1 MNCKLIDVFYRKCDN
16 IKILKQAVRKNC
28 GIVME
33 FKKRNT
39 NTMRTRGHHK
49 QVLLF
54 LIAVVLPSSVLIVLT
69 WHMIGQQQELSEKRL
84 ADERLRLAT
93 EIGQKLL
100 VHLEEIKLHEVSATA
115 SGAKSLNT
123 LEYTS
128 GEVILTGLADG
139 ERLLLPWEMSPTNN
153 RLSMGKTAF
162 FQKIR
167 RAEEEE
173 FVRRRYAQADTLY
186 LEGIEEAQQPSQQAY
201 ARLLRARVLTKS
213 DELEES
219 LAEYRRILA
228 VSSEITDEH
237 GIGFCLYA
245 AGHLLERGD
254 SYNEVMQLIRSE
266 LSAQRWLSPA
276 ESYIVLDLVNV
287 LIKSGPEFGIRQQA
301 AEDCQRKI
309 LKHISRQEKA
319 LALQKDFGKLA
330 LTAQLKSPEQEPE
343 STWAAY
349 GEEPWLVSLAP
360 ALPGG
365 QRLAIIVR
373 GESILDSITSSTPYS
388 ETILANVR
396 FTTGAGVEGESLGP
410 SFPGLKLAYATDGKA
425 SLLSDWG
432 PQRSFYL
439 IALLLVLCVTLFG
452 AYFLWRDVGRELQM
466 AEMRSQFIAS
476 VSHELKTPLTAIR
489 IFAETLLLGRPED
502 PQAKSEYLDTIVN
515 ESHRLTRLLNNV
527 LDFSKIEK
535 GNRTYRK
542 EPACLSEVVNAAA
555 QATQYPLRQQGFHL
569 NVHMEGELPEVRVD
583 RDAIEQAIQNLLSNA
598 MKYSGESR
606 EIDLRVQ
613 KRDGQAVIEVT
624 DQGIGIDA
632 AQQKRIFEKF
642 YRVPSE
648 ENERIPGTGLGLAL
662 IFHIVQAHGGHIEVQ
677 SIIGKGSTFSI
688 YLPLENKR

>member
-1 MNCKLIDVFYRKCDN
+1 
-16 IKILKQAVRKNC
+16 
-28 GIVME
+28 ME
-33 FKKRNT
+33 FMKRST
-39 NTMRTRGHHK
+39 STTRTHGHHK

-84 ADERLRLAT
+84 ADERRRLAT
-93 EIGQKLL
+93 EIGRKLL

-139 ERLLLPWEMSPTNN
+139 ERLLLPWETDLTNN
-153 RLSMGKTAF
+153 RLSMGRTAF
-162 FQKIR
+162 FEKIR

-173 FVRRRYAQADTLY
+173 FVRRRYAQANTLY
-186 LEGIEEAQQPSQQAY
+186 LEAIEQAQQPAQQTY
-201 ARLLRARVLTKS
+201 ARLLRARVLAKS

-219 LAEYRRILA
+219 LAQYRNILA

-245 AGHLLERGD
+245 ASHLLERGD
-254 SYNEVMQLIRSE
+254 SYDKVMQLIASE

-276 ESYIVLDLVNV
+276 ESYIVRDLVNV
-287 LIKSGPEFGIRQQA
+287 LIKSGPEFGIRRQA
-301 AEDCQRKI
+301 AEDCQRRI

-319 LALQKDFGKLA
+319 LALQKDFPKLA
-330 LTAQLKSPEQEPE
+330 LMAQWKGPEQQTE
-343 STWAAY
+343 SVWVPY
-349 GEEPWLVSLAP
+349 GEGPWLVSLAP
-360 ALPGG
+360 ALPAGK
-365 QRLAIIVR
+365 RLAIIVR
-373 GESILDSITSSTPYS
+373 GQSILDSITSSTPYS

-396 FTTGAGVEGESLGP
+396 FTTGAGLDGESLGP
-410 SFPGLKLAYATDGKA
+410 SFPGLKLAYATDGQA

-439 IALLLVLCVTLFG
+439 IALFLVLCVTLFG
-452 AYFLWRDVGRELQM
+452 AYFLWRDVGRELRM

-489 IFAETLLLGRPED
+489 IFAETLRMGRLKNS
-502 PQAKSEYLDTIVN
+502 QAKREYLDTIVS

-535 GNRTYRK
+535 GKRTYRR
-542 EPACLSEVVNAAA
+542 EPACLSEIINAAV
-555 QATQYPLRQQGFHL
+555 QATQYPLKQQDFHL
-569 NVHMEGELPEVRVD
+569 NVHLEEELPDISVD
-583 RDAIEQAIQNLLSNA
+583 RDAIGQAILNLLSNA

-606 EIDLRVQ
+606 RIDLRVQ
-613 KRDGQAVIEVT
+613 KRAGHAVIEVN
-624 DQGIGIDA
+624 DRGIGIDP

-662 IFHIVQAHGGHIEVQ
+662 VFHIVKAHDGHVEVR
-677 SIIGKGSTFSI
+677 SVLGKGSTFSI
-688 YLPLENKR
+688 HLPLENKR

>member
-1 MNCKLIDVFYRKCDN
+1 
-16 IKILKQAVRKNC
+16 
-28 GIVME
+28 
-33 FKKRNT
+33 
-39 NTMRTRGHHK
+39 
-49 QVLLF
+49 
-54 LIAVVLPSSVLIVLT
+54 
-69 WHMIGQQQELSEKRL
+69 
-84 ADERLRLAT
+84 
-93 EIGQKLL
+93 
-100 VHLEEIKLHEVSATA
+100 
-115 SGAKSLNT
+115 
-123 LEYTS
+123 
-128 GEVILTGLADG
+128 
-139 ERLLLPWEMSPTNN
+139 
-153 RLSMGKTAF
+153 MGKTAF
-162 FQKIR
+162 LEKIR

-173 FVRRRYAQADTLY
+173 FVRKRYAQADTLY
-186 LEGIEEAQQPSQQAY
+186 IECIEQAQQSAQQAY
-201 ARLLRARVLTKS
+201 ARLLRARCLAKS
-213 DELEES
+213 EKLEES

-228 VSSEITDEH
+228 VGSEITDEH

-254 SYNEVMQLIRSE
+254 SYNEVMQLIENE
-266 LSAQRWLSPA
+266 LSAERWLSPG
-276 ESYIVLDLVNV
+276 ESYIVRDLVNV
-287 LIKSGPEFGIRQQA
+287 LIKSGAEFGIRQQA
-301 AEDCQRKI
+301 AENCQRRI
-309 LKHISRQEKA
+309 LKHISLQEKA
-319 LALQKDFGKLA
+319 LALQKDFAKLA

-343 STWAAY
+343 SIWAAY

-373 GESILDSITSSTPYS
+373 GGSILDSITSSTAYS
-388 ETILANVR
+388 ETILANAR
-396 FTTGAGVEGESLGP
+396 FTTGAGVDGESLGP
-410 SFPGLKLAYATDGKA
+410 NFPELKLAYTTDGEA

-432 PQRSFYL
+432 PQRTFYM

-452 AYFLWRDVGRELQM
+452 AYILWRDVGRELKM

-489 IFAETLLLGRPED
+489 IFAESLLLGRPED

-542 EPACLSEVVNAAA
+542 EPACLSEIVRAAV
-555 QATQYPLRQQGFHL
+555 QAIQYPFKQQGFHL
-569 NVHMEGELPEVRVD
+569 SVHVEDNLPHIQVD

-606 EIDLRVQ
+606 QIDLRVH

-624 DQGIGIDA
+624 DQGIGIET
-632 AQQKRIFEKF
+632 AQQKHIFEKF

-648 ENERIPGTGLGLAL
+648 ENKRIGGTGLGLAL
-662 IFHIVQAHGGHIEVQ
+662 VFHIVQAHGGCIEVE

-688 YLPLENKR
+688 HLPLENKQ

>member
-1 MNCKLIDVFYRKCDN
+1 
-16 IKILKQAVRKNC
+16 
-28 GIVME
+28 ME
-33 FKKRNT
+33 FKKRNA

-84 ADERLRLAT
+84 ADERFRLGG

-100 VHLEEIKLHEVSATA
+100 VRLEEIKLHEVSATA

-123 LEYTS
+123 LDYTS
-128 GEVILTGLADG
+128 GEVILTGLAEG
-139 ERLLLPWEMSPTNN
+139 ERLLLPWETSLTNN

-162 FQKIR
+162 LEKIR

-173 FVRRRYAQADTLY
+173 FVRRRYAQANTLY
-186 LEGIEEAQQPSQQAY
+186 LECIEQAQQPSQQTY
-201 ARLLRARVLTKS
+201 ARLLRARVLAKS

-219 LAEYRRILA
+219 LVQYRSILA

-254 SYNEVMQLIRSE
+254 SYDKVMQLIGSE

-276 ESYIVLDLVNV
+276 ESYIIRDLVNV

-301 AEDCQRKI
+301 AEDYQRRI
-309 LKHISRQEKA
+309 LKHISQQEKA
-319 LALQKDFGKLA
+319 LALQKDFPKLA
-330 LTAQLKSPEQEPE
+330 LMAQWKSSEQEPD
-343 STWAAY
+343 SIWAAY

-373 GESILDSITSSTPYS
+373 GENILDSITSSTAYS
-388 ETILANVR
+388 ETILANVQ
-396 FTTGAGVEGESLGP
+396 FATGAGLDGESLGP
-410 SFPGLKLAYATDGKA
+410 SFPGLKLVYATDGEV

-432 PQRSFYL
+432 PQHSFYL

-489 IFAETLLLGRPED
+489 IFAETLRLGRPED

-542 EPACLSEVVNAAA
+542 EPVCLSEVVNAAA

-569 NVHMEGELPEVRVD
+569 NVHMEDNLPYIQVD

-624 DQGIGIDA
+624 DQGIGIDP

-648 ENERIPGTGLGLAL
+648 ENERIGGTGLGLAL
-662 IFHIVQAHGGHIEVQ
+662 VFHIVKAHDGYVELR
-677 SIIGKGSTFSI
+677 SLLGKGSTFSI
-688 YLPLENKR
+688 HLPLENKR

>member
-1 MNCKLIDVFYRKCDN
+1 
-16 IKILKQAVRKNC
+16 
-28 GIVME
+28 ME
-33 FKKRNT
+33 FMKRST
-39 NTMRTRGHHK
+39 STMRTRGHHK

-84 ADERLRLAT
+84 ADERRRLAT

-139 ERLLLPWEMSPTNN
+139 ERLLLPWETNLTNN

-173 FVRRRYAQADTLY
+173 FVRRRYAQANTLY
-186 LEGIEEAQQPSQQAY
+186 LEGIEQAQQPAQQTY
-201 ARLLRARVLTKS
+201 ARLLRARVLAKS

-219 LAEYRRILA
+219 LAQYRNILA

-245 AGHLLERGD
+245 ASHLLERGD
-254 SYNEVMQLIRSE
+254 SYDKVMQLIESE
-266 LSAQRWLSPA
+266 LSAQRWLSPV
-276 ESYIVLDLVNV
+276 ESYIVRDLVNV

-301 AEDCQRKI
+301 AEDCQRRI

-319 LALQKDFGKLA
+319 LALQKDFPKLA
-330 LTAQLKSPEQEPE
+330 LMAQGKSPEQEPE
-343 STWAAY
+343 SIWVPY
-349 GEEPWLVSLAP
+349 DEGPWLVSLAP
-360 ALPGG
+360 ALPAG

-373 GESILDSITSSTPYS
+373 GQSILDSITSSTPYS

-396 FTTGAGVEGESLGP
+396 FTTTAGLDGESLGP
-410 SFPGLKLAYATDGKA
+410 SFPGLKLAYATDGEA

-439 IALLLVLCVTLFG
+439 IALFLVLCVTLFG

-489 IFAETLLLGRPED
+489 IFAETLRMGRLKD
-502 PQAKSEYLDTIVN
+502 SQARAEYLDTIVN

-535 GNRTYRK
+535 GQRTYRR
-542 EPACLSEVVNAAA
+542 EPACLSEIINAAV
-555 QATQYPLRQQGFHL
+555 QATQYPLKQRDFHL
-569 NVHMEGELPEVRVD
+569 NVHLEEELPDISVD
-583 RDAIEQAIQNLLSNA
+583 RDAIGQAILNLLSNA

-606 EIDLRVQ
+606 QIDLRVQ
-613 KRDGQAVIEVT
+613 KRAGHAVIEVS
-624 DQGIGIDA
+624 DHGIGIEP

-662 IFHIVQAHGGHIEVQ
+662 VFHIVKAHDGYVELRSLLGQ
-677 SIIGKGSTFSI
+677 GSTFSI